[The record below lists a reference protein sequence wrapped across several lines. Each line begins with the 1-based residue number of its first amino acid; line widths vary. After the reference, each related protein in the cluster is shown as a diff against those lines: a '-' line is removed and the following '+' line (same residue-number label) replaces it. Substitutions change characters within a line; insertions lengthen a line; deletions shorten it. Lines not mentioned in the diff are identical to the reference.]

1 MQGYCVK
8 CKATREMKDVTYTQ
22 ASNGRTMA
30 KGTCPVCG
38 TKMNK
43 FLSKDE
49 AAGKTPTKAAAPAKA
64 TPAKSGG
71 SSSGTKAPKK
81 K

>member
-8 CKATREMKDVTYTQ
+8 CKATREMNDVTYAT

-30 KGTCPVCG
+30 KGTCPVCS

-43 FLSKDE
+43 FLSAEE
-49 AAGKTPTKAAAPAKA
+49 AKKHAK
-64 TPAKSGG
+64 
-71 SSSGTKAPKK
+71 
-81 K
+81 

>member
-8 CKATREMKDVTYTQ
+8 CKTNREMKDMTLTT

-30 KGTCPVCG
+30 KGTCPTCG

-43 FLSKDE
+43 FLSKAE
-49 AAGKTPTKAAAPAKA
+49 AD
-64 TPAKSGG
+64 SL
-71 SSSGTKAPKK
+71 KK
-81 K
+81 